1 MVPIVFGA
9 GLLLGLL
16 AWTSQS
22 LIPGMIGH
30 ILMDIGL
37 FAYWWTG
44 IAGDFRAST
53 IAVTGVDKLFVLAS
67 VVFLTSLS
75 IVLVATTALRRI
87 QSAPS

>member
-1 MVPIVFGA
+1 
-9 GLLLGLL
+9 
-16 AWTSQS
+16 
-22 LIPGMIGH
+22 MIGH

-53 IAVTGVDKLFVLAS
+53 IAVTGVDKLLVLAS